1 MMVRCF
7 CNRLVSTFRLMIVDH
22 DDRPDNVSF
31 LDSRF
36 EVRDE
41 GSHSCLQSLRS
52 VAITTLARNPVKGL
66 KEPGGERHADPGR
79 QVSHGQS
86 FLNIVLLG
94 ASNSKKS
101 ITKMKFYII
110 RIRLVSRVILRSS
123 TMSHPTLQRSGSHH

>member
-66 KEPGGERHADPGR
+66 KEPGGRDMLILVVR
-79 QVSHGQS
+79 SVTVSH
-86 FLNIVLLG
+86 
-94 ASNSKKS
+94 
-101 ITKMKFYII
+101 
-110 RIRLVSRVILRSS
+110 SS
-123 TMSHPTLQRSGSHH
+123 TWYYWERRTPRKVLPR